1 MWGLAFLTS
10 LFATFGG
17 AFLIDFNILIWT
29 FGIAIGNSIAQ
40 VLGLSLKFFA
50 FESAYSNYETKATA
64 PAAYNNI
71 LTDFAIQVSM
81 QASAV
86 LVLMMYQE
94 DWIYAMW
101 CGLDEDE
108 QEARVETLMAEI
120 AKVEAEMGYTSPDS
134 KAETEEQKVEVETT
148 VEDET
153 VEEGSE
159 VPAEGGEEAAEKAE
173 DGDAADAATAE

>member
-29 FGIAIGNSIAQ
+29 FGIAFGNSIAQ

-71 LTDFAIQVSM
+71 LTDFAIQVSI
-81 QASAV
+81 QASAA
-86 LVLMMYQE
+86 LVLLMYQE

-101 CGLDEDE
+101 CGLDEEE

-120 AKVEAEMGYTSPDS
+120 ALVEAEMGYTSPDS
-134 KAETEEQKVEVETT
+134 KQETTEEELEVEEETT
-148 VEDET
+148 VE
-153 VEEGSE
+153 EGGD
-159 VPAEGGEEAAEKAE
+159 VPAEGEEAAAE
-173 DGDAADAATAE
+173 NAEEEEGDAAAE

>member
-29 FGIAIGNSIAQ
+29 FGIAYGNSIAQ
-40 VLGLSLKFFA
+40 VVGLSLKFFA

-71 LTDFAIQVSM
+71 LTDFAIQVSV
-81 QASAV
+81 QASAL
-86 LVLMMYQE
+86 LVLLMYQE

-101 CGLDEDE
+101 CGLDKEE
-108 QEARVETLMAEI
+108 QDARVESLMAEI
-120 AKVEAEMGYTSPDS
+120 AQVEAEMGYTSPDS
-134 KAETEEQKVEVETT
+134 KAETEEVKVEEET

-159 VPAEGGEEAAEKAE
+159 VPAEGEEATAAENAE
-173 DGDAADAATAE
+173 EGDADVATAE